1 MNLFQASLILLSLF
15 TVILAENDEFYCE
28 RKADQWQVCRT
39 CNNST
44 QDCDGTS
51 QSTDGCRCDDIR
63 LAQRP
68 DYDFKGGWENCQT
81 NGWCYIQY
89 RENKV
94 CSDQKWAGE
103 TERFTTDRTIKG
115 RPYIWMKQG
124 SEIGKST
131 EACNGKQYNT
141 GNEAILEGVK
151 ITGDRLR
158 NIELDGTLAEELTF
172 YFDTSDDCKEEC
184 SSRIGV
190 CGAWSYDN
198 FEGLCYLH
206 TVDSCCG
213 QFGKRETISGFTS
226 GYVCRHCW
234 STKAKTD
241 CHCSVKQRTQ
251 MPGTRHSSGAK
262 QPLHNSA
269 TSELS
274 VHEIEI
280 GTDLCACEY
289 RKVGRRGRKRC
300 KCAKPQCKHSFFNP
314 TGKCQ
319 DPRRCRTSRRV
330 FNPDK
335 ITPC

>member
-1 MNLFQASLILLSLF
+1 MTNFIVKQKPISGKCVGRVTIQLKIAMEHLSQQMVAGVMILDLPNVQIMNSKVDGRIVKLMDGATSN
-15 TVILAENDEFYCE
+15 TV
-28 RKADQWQVCRT
+28 RK
-39 CNNST
+39 
-44 QDCDGTS
+44 
-51 QSTDGCRCDDIR
+51 
-63 LAQRP
+63 
-68 DYDFKGGWENCQT
+68 
-81 NGWCYIQY
+81 
-89 RENKV
+89 NKV

-124 SEIGKST
+124 AEIGKST
-131 EACNGKQYNT
+131 EACKGKQYNT

-158 NIELDGTLAEELTF
+158 NIELDGTLAENLTF
-172 YFDTSDDCKEEC
+172 YFDTSDECEEEC

-198 FEGLCYLH
+198 FEGVCYLH

-234 STKAKTD
+234 STKSKTD

-269 TSELS
+269 TGELS